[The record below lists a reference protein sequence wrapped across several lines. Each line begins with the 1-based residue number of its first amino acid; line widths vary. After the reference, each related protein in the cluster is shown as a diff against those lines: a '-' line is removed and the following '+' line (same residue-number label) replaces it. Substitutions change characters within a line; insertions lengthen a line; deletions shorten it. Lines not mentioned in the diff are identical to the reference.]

1 MQLGGRGVRVY
12 LVSAQLRGNYLK
24 GQKTDAAS
32 LLSDRPT
39 GRCSHLLLTA
49 ALVGLRDLG
58 GRKGPG

>member
-1 MQLGGRGVRVY
+1 MY